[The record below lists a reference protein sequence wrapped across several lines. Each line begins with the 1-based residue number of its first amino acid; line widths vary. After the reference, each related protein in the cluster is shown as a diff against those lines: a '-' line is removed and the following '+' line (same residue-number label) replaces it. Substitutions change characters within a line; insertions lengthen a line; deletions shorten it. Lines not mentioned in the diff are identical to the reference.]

1 MMKKNTEIK
10 EQINMKMPR
19 YAKIVE
25 TDELYIIATLLKDCT
40 VEKALQIVQD
50 NRQMPSDKLLEVQ
63 IKEVDSK
70 VCIIETYSK

>member
-1 MMKKNTEIK
+1 MKKNTETK

-40 VEKALQIVQD
+40 VEKALQTVKD
-50 NRQMPSDKLLEVQ
+50 NRQMPSDKLLELQ
-63 IKEVDSK
+63 IKEIDNK

>member
-1 MMKKNTEIK
+1 
-10 EQINMKMPR
+10 MKMPR

-25 TDELYIIATLLKDCT
+25 TDDVYIIATLLKDCT

-63 IKEVDSK
+63 VKEVDNK

>member
-1 MMKKNTEIK
+1 MVKEKK

-19 YAKIVE
+19 YARIVE
-25 TDELYIIATLLKDCT
+25 TNDVYIIATLLKDCT

-50 NRQMPSDKLLEVQ
+50 NRQMPSDKLLELQ
-63 IKEVDSK
+63 IKEFDNK

>member
-1 MMKKNTEIK
+1 
-10 EQINMKMPR
+10 MKMPR

-25 TDELYIIATLLKDCT
+25 TDDVYIIATLLKDCT

-50 NRQMPSDKLLEVQ
+50 NRQMPSDKLLEGK

>member
-1 MMKKNTEIK
+1 MKKNTEIK

-25 TDELYIIATLLKDCT
+25 IDELYIIATLFKDCT
-40 VEKALQIVQD
+40 VEKALQTVKD
-50 NRQMPSDKLLEVQ
+50 NSQMPSDKLLELQ
-63 IKEVDSK
+63 IKEFDNK

>member
-25 TDELYIIATLLKDCT
+25 TEDVYIIATLLKDCT
-40 VEKALQIVQD
+40 VEKALQTVQD
-50 NRQMPSDKLLEVQ
+50 NRQMLSDKLLELQ
-63 IKEVDSK
+63 IKEIDNK

>member
-1 MMKKNTEIK
+1 MKKNTETK

-25 TDELYIIATLLKDCT
+25 TDDVYIIATLLKDCT
-40 VEKALQIVQD
+40 VEKALQTVKD
-50 NRQMPSDKLLEVQ
+50 NSQMPSDKLLELQ
-63 IKEVDSK
+63 IKEFDNK

>member
-1 MMKKNTEIK
+1 
-10 EQINMKMPR
+10 MKMPR
-19 YAKIVE
+19 YAKVVE

-50 NRQMPSDKLLEVQ
+50 NRQMPSDKLLELQ
-63 IKEVDSK
+63 IKEIDNK

>member
-1 MMKKNTEIK
+1 
-10 EQINMKMPR
+10 MKMPR

-25 TDELYIIATLLKDCT
+25 TDDVYIIATLLKDCT

-63 IKEVDSK
+63 VKEVDSK

>member
-1 MMKKNTEIK
+1 MVKAKK

-25 TDELYIIATLLKDCT
+25 TDDVYIIATLLKDCT
-40 VEKALQIVQD
+40 VEKALQTVKD
-50 NRQMPSDKLLEVQ
+50 NRQMPSDKLLELQ
-63 IKEVDSK
+63 IKEIDNK

>member
-1 MMKKNTEIK
+1 MKKNTETK

-40 VEKALQIVQD
+40 VEKALQTVKD

-63 IKEVDSK
+63 IKEIDNK

>member
-1 MMKKNTEIK
+1 MVKVKK

-19 YAKIVE
+19 YARIVE

-40 VEKALQIVQD
+40 VEKALQTVKD
-50 NRQMPSDKLLEVQ
+50 SRQMPSDKLLEVQ
-63 IKEVDSK
+63 IKEIDNK